1 MSAAGRSVDDPGDVR
16 GDVAGDA
23 GSPEI
28 VGVVGL
34 GLIGGS
40 VAVDL
45 HARGVAVVATDVDPE
60 QRADAADA
68 GIDVVDDVATVAARA
83 GLVVVATPAPAVRGV
98 LDVLDAAAPGPLV
111 TTDVAS
117 VQSRAV
123 LGTATG
129 GWVHLRH
136 VGGHPMTGTE
146 RSGFRAARRG
156 MFDGSPW
163 LVSADAD
170 TDVDALRRVLGLVL
184 GLGGMA
190 VPVDADEHD
199 RVVAHLSHLPHVLA
213 YAAYAEV
220 QERFAPSVEGLA
232 GNSFRGLTRVAATRP
247 GFWAEVL
254 DLNRVAVADA
264 VAALRGRLDDVEALL
279 RDGADAAALEAV
291 LASGHR
297 AVGRPRP
304 DVPAPTSLPAGG
316 ALGDEVRAALL
327 AHGRGG
333 LAVAGVGA
341 DGALSWTPL

>member
-1 MSAAGRSVDDPGDVR
+1 MSAAERHPGTTTEPV
-16 GDVAGDA
+16 
-23 GSPEI
+23 

-45 HARGVAVVATDVDPE
+45 HARGVPVVATDVDPE
-60 QRADAADA
+60 QRSDAAGA
-68 GIDVVDDVATVAARA
+68 GIEVVADVAAVAARA
-83 GLVVVATPAPAVRGV
+83 TLVVVATPAPAVRGV
-98 LDVLDAAAPGPLV
+98 LDALDAAATGPLV

-123 LGTATG
+123 LGTAPG
-129 GWVHLRH
+129 GWVHLQH

-163 LVSADAD
+163 LLSAEPE
-170 TDVDALRRVLGLVL
+170 TDVDALRRVLRLVL
-184 GLGGMA
+184 GLGGFA

-213 YAAYAEV
+213 YATYAEV
-220 QERFAPSVEGLA
+220 QQRFAPSVEGLA

-254 DLNRVAVADA
+254 DLNRDAVADA
-264 VAALRGRLDDVEALL
+264 VAALRGRLDAFEELL
-279 RDGADAAALEAV
+279 RDGADADALEAV
-291 LASGHR
+291 LADGHR
-297 AVGRPRP
+297 EVGRPRP
-304 DVPAPTSLPAGG
+304 TVPGPTPVPAGG
-316 ALGDEVRAALL
+316 VLGAGLREALL
-327 AHGRGG
+327 AHGREG
-333 LAVAGVGA
+333 LAVAAVEA